1 MQNISRTNLPTDLAL
16 VVRVTPADTYEWSN
30 VLLARA
36 RFTGTL
42 ELLTS
47 AWERMLGY
55 GRHEF
60 DGKTLGALLRSDRP
74 EAIVAAILDE
84 RGLEPVNVTLACRNG
99 ETKRF
104 RLHRRFD
111 DYRSEMFIVAEERH
125 AAVTQEPRA
134 DEDLLLVRQR
144 TDHPAAGR

>member
-1 MQNISRTNLPTDLAL
+1 MKNISRTNPPADLAL
-16 VVRVTPADTYEWSN
+16 AVRVTPADTYEWSN

-36 RFTGTL
+36 RFTGTM

-47 AWERMLGY
+47 AWERVLGY

-60 DGKTLGALLRSDRP
+60 DGKTLGGLLRSDTP
-74 EAIVAAILDE
+74 SKIVAAILDE
-84 RGLEPVNVTLACRNG
+84 RGMEPVNVTLACRNG

-125 AAVTQEPRA
+125 SAVAEETPA
-134 DEDLLLVRQR
+134 DEHLPHVRQR
-144 TDHPAAGR
+144 TDHSGAGR